1 MNKEEIR
8 NWVVIGFNLYQDN
21 QRRIMSKK
29 EKDELIDAEIKK
41 QLKEKGVKE

>member
-1 MNKEEIR
+1 MKKEEIR

-29 EKDELIDAEIKK
+29 EKDELIDAEIERIIKK
-41 QLKEKGVKE
+41 LQK